1 MSDNPRAI
9 KLFHLRGGAMSTP
22 KILLF
27 AFGACAVIMWAAHG
41 SSVTSVTVAAQG
53 GAKLANPITGEG
65 LPNPAPKV
73 TRNWGELPAGRKWG
87 TSAGIDID
95 PKDGNIWAYERCG
108 AGTAGGGPVDCDNN
122 PVDPVF
128 KFDRNTG
135 KVLANIGKGV
145 MVTPHG
151 IFVDQQGHV
160 WIADFAGNKEGTKG
174 HQVHKF
180 SPKGEKL
187 LSLGMA
193 GKPGNADGQFN
204 QPNDVVVGP
213 DGSIY
218 VSDGHDAQGMTT
230 AQAIADGLKRGATS
244 RISKFTAD
252 GKFVKSW
259 GKIGLKHGEFRTPHA
274 MAFDSKGRLWVVDRG
289 NHRLEIFDKDG
300 NYLESGY
307 MYGRISGIFIKGNT
321 VYAIDSESSPL
332 GHPNWRNGVRIGPL
346 DEDRI
351 TGFIPPFER
360 EDRVYQGAAG
370 EGVAVDADGNVYA
383 AEGPNSMVYAGG
395 AFTKYSVK

>member
-1 MSDNPRAI
+1 MSVQKYLLAAA
-9 KLFHLRGGAMSTP
+9 GAGAVVLLTAYGLPDSTAT
-22 KILLF
+22 L
-27 AFGACAVIMWAAHG
+27 
-41 SSVTSVTVAAQG
+41 SAQS
-53 GAKLANPITGEG
+53 KVANPITGEG

-87 TSAGIDID
+87 TSAGLDVD
-95 PKDGNIWAYERCG
+95 PKDGNIWGYERCG

-128 KFDRNTG
+128 KFDRHTG

-151 IFVDQQGHV
+151 IHVDKDGNV
-160 WIADFAGNKEGTKG
+160 WIADFANNKEGTKG
-174 HQVHKF
+174 QQVHKF

-187 LSLGMA
+187 LSLGIA
-193 GKPGNADGQFN
+193 GKAGNADGQFN

-230 AQAIADGLKRGATS
+230 NQAIAEGLKRGATS
-244 RISKFTAD
+244 RISKFTPQ

-259 GKIGLKHGEFRTPHA
+259 GSIGVKHGEFRTPHA
-274 MAFDSKGRLWVVDRG
+274 LMFDARGRLWVADRG
-289 NHRLEIFDKDG
+289 NHRLEIFDQEGK
-300 NYLESGY
+300 YLESRY
-307 MYGRISGIFIKGNT
+307 MFGRVSGFFIKGNQL
-321 VYAIDSESSPL
+321 YAIDSESGPL
-332 GHPNWRNGVRIGPL
+332 NHPNWRDGVRIGPV
-346 DEDRI
+346 DEDRV
-351 TGFIPPFER
+351 TGYVPPFDR
-360 EDRVYQGAAG
+360 EDRVYQGTAG
-370 EGVAVDADGNVYA
+370 EGIAVDADGNIYA
-383 AEGPNSMVYAGG
+383 AEGPNSLQQAGG